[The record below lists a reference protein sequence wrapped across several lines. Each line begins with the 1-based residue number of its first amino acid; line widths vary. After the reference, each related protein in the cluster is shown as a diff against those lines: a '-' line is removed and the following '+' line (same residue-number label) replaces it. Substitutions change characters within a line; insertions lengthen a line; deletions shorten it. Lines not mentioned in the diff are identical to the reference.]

1 MIRRGLISGGLLLA
15 IAGAVGIAGCQRQ
28 AAEPAAE
35 PAAALP
41 QYAPVATIKDLM
53 LGLIDPAADAV
64 WLSVT
69 TVVGAAGTVDTA
81 PKTDDDWNKV
91 RYGAMTLVEGA
102 NLLLMPGRHV
112 ARPGEKSLTPGVEL
126 EPQEMEAL
134 VNKDRAAWNDHAGK
148 LRAAGVAVLVAVDAK
163 DADKVFELGAEVEEA
178 CETCHRQYWY
188 PNEKLPYDQPAAP

>member
-1 MIRRGLISGGLLLA
+1 MMRRDWTKRTLLA
-15 IAGAVGIAGCQRQ
+15 CLAATLAMAACQRKAPES
-28 AAEPAAE
+28 AADAQPV
-35 PAAALP
+35 
-41 QYAPVATIKDLM
+41 YAPTATIKDLM

-64 WLSVT
+64 WLAVT

-81 PKTDDDWNKV
+81 PQTDEDWNKV

-112 ARPGEKSLTPGVEL
+112 AEPGEKSVTPGVEL
-126 EPQEMEAL
+126 EPEEMQAL
-134 VNKDRAAWNDHAGK
+134 IDKDRAAWNARAQQ
-148 LRAAGVAVLVAVDAK
+148 LRAAGVAVLVAVKAR

-178 CETCHRQYWY
+178 CESCHRQYWY